1 MKRIALFFIYCF
13 VFHQVAFTQK
23 KNYAPRIEAC
33 ACNFKIDSN
42 FTKIAPSNLRN
53 DTVFQ
58 NRIDSSVK
66 TQCGYLIVP
75 ENRKRNS
82 SKTIKLPF
90 IIVKSK
96 SQNKK
101 NDPLLY
107 TAGGPG
113 GSSLGWANGMSRST
127 VILDRDCIAF
137 EQRGTRFSLPY
148 LRNFELDKTIRES
161 YRKNLSKDSMYIVGV
176 KRYKSKLEERGIDLS
191 GYNTDETVA
200 DIHDLLKLLKIDSIN
215 LLGGSYSGGL
225 MLAVL
230 QKDPSRIRSLI
241 LDSPLP
247 TFIPIDEQEPVN
259 FNKALDIL
267 SEHCEK
273 DSADKI
279 RYSELKE
286 KFTRYFN
293 SIIGKIFY
301 LPYLEKGTTDTVQI
315 QYTKNELLDVIVG
328 GMLGSSALKDVPFI
342 ITDIINGHH
351 TVYIKKKLDDIFNR
365 NIAPDGMR
373 ISVYCADQYAYN
385 SESKLREVYTTYP
398 FMKGFH
404 INDVYDKV
412 CECWTVPPID
422 KQTKQAFYST
432 KPVLIGDGE
441 MDPACSPLYMYMIN
455 HYMPNGQVFLFRNR
469 AHGVGGS
476 DFHKMVQQF
485 IDDPFKKIEL
495 TNKDIIRY

>member
-1 MKRIALFFIYCF
+1 MKRIALLFIHC
-13 VFHQVAFTQK
+13 VALYQIGFAQK

-33 ACNFKIDSN
+33 DCNFKIDSN
-42 FTKIAPSNLRN
+42 FIKITPPGLRN

-75 ENRKRNS
+75 ENRKKNS
-82 SKTIKLPF
+82 LKKIKLPF

-96 SQNKK
+96 SPNKK
-101 NDPLLY
+101 NDPVLF

-113 GSSLGWANGMSRST
+113 GSSLGWANGISRST

-148 LRNFELDKTIRES
+148 LRNFELDKAIRES
-161 YRKNLSKDSMYIVGV
+161 YRKNLSKDSMYIVGA
-176 KRYKSKLEERGIDLS
+176 KRYKKKLEERGIDLS

-200 DIHDLLKLLKIDSIN
+200 DIHDLLNLLKIDSIN
-215 LLGGSYSGGL
+215 LFGGSYSGGL

-230 QKDPSRIRSLI
+230 QKDPSRIRSLV

-259 FNKALDIL
+259 FNEALDIL
-267 SEHCEK
+267 FDRCEK
-273 DSADKI
+273 DSADNI
-279 RYSELKE
+279 RYSGLKE
-286 KFTRYFN
+286 KFAKYFT
-293 SIIGKIFY
+293 SVIGKAFY

-328 GMLGSSALKDVPFI
+328 GMLNSSGLKDVPFI
-342 ITDIINGHH
+342 ITEIVSGNHAP
-351 TVYIKKKLDDIFNR
+351 YIKKKLDDIFNK

-385 SESKLREVYTTYP
+385 SESKFREVYAIYP
-398 FMKGFH
+398 FMKGYH

-412 CECWTVPPID
+412 CECWQVPPID
-422 KQTKQAFYST
+422 KTTKQAFYST

-441 MDPACSPLYMYMIN
+441 MDPACRPFYMYMIN

-469 AHGVGGS
+469 SHGVGGS
-476 DFHKMVQQF
+476 DFHKMIQQF
-485 IDDPFKKIEL
+485 IDNPFQKIESN
-495 TNKDIIRY
+495 NKDIIRY